1 MILTR
6 YSIKMRVTVFAL
18 VAMLCVAG
26 PLIYFG
32 LPREGAPDV
41 TIPMVFVTAAYE
53 GVAPAEIENLV
64 TIPLEQRFNGI
75 ENIKKMSSTSM
86 EGVAVVV
93 IEFLPRQNI
102 DLAVQKVKDKIDMAK
117 ADLPRDLDQPVVQ
130 GFNFSTDIPVFT
142 FAISGDEDLERLE
155 RIAEDYQD
163 LVEAHPGVLEAR
175 LYGGKEREIRVD
187 VDLQRLLAYRLAPG
201 DLVAAIRGENVTVS
215 AGNLELR
222 GDKFQVRVPGEFTD
236 PGRLRDVVV
245 AVRDG
250 QPVRVAD
257 VAEVRDGYKDATT
270 ISRVNGRPCV
280 TVAVHKRAG
289 ENADGLIRE
298 LKRDLERNAPPPGL
312 ALTYVNDQSEFI
324 ELMIEDLENN
334 IVSGSVMVVAILL
347 LFLGLRTSV
356 LVGAAIPL
364 SLMVGFVALA
374 VMGMTLNMMVLFS
387 LILTVGMLVDNA
399 IVLVENIYRHH
410 ATGKS
415 RLEAALEGAAE
426 VAWPVTTSTLTTLVA
441 FWPML
446 YWPDIM
452 GQFMSFLPKTVIVM
466 LSASLFVALAI
477 NPAIASVFI
486 SRGGTEGRLAVAGGR
501 RWGRVMDAYAGF
513 LRGALRR
520 RWLCLFIGFAYLA
533 FTVLLFG
540 RYSKGVELFPDVEP
554 QRATITVRYPEGV
567 DLATTDATL
576 KAIERTL
583 ARFPDIRFYLSNTGS
598 AGDWALTAASGSHLG
613 SIQIEFV
620 RFAERSRS
628 TLDVVK
634 EIRAGIGDFPGAEV
648 RLASEE
654 MGPPV
659 GAAVSIEVS
668 GEDFGRLRELSDA
681 IQQAIATVP
690 GLVDVQ
696 DNLEDSRPELQ
707 FRVDRQ
713 RAALL
718 GLDTRRIGGF
728 LRASINGEEAG
739 KFRAGEDE
747 HDITVRLRED
757 QRRSVDL
764 LKQLALTTPAG
775 ERVPLASLGEFV
787 YEGGRGQIM
796 RQDQKRL
803 VTITGNV
810 QGRGADA
817 VLADVQGR
825 VASVPLPKGYRVDFT
840 GKNKEMNE
848 SMAFLKK
855 AFVVALALI
864 ALILVM
870 EFNSLIQPAIVMT
883 SVILSLIGV
892 LWGLLLCGMRFGV
905 IMTGIGV
912 VSLAGIVVNN
922 GIVLIDC
929 INKRREAGMAPLEA
943 IVDAGRTRLRPVLL
957 TAITTVAGL
966 IPMAVGWSVEVH
978 AWPPRFV
985 AGAETS
991 AWWSPMAVAVI
1002 FGLSVATVLTL
1013 VQVPVMYSLAES
1025 ASAAWKRWR
1034 GRGD

>member
-6 YSIKMRVTVFAL
+6 YSIKMRVTVLAL
-18 VAMLCVAG
+18 VALLCVAG

-41 TIPMVFVTAAYE
+41 TIPMVFVTATYE

-64 TIPLEQRFNGI
+64 TLPLEQRFNGI
-75 ENIKKMSSTSM
+75 ENIKKMASTSM
-86 EGVAVVV
+86 EGAAVVV

-117 ADLPRDLDQPVVQ
+117 ADLPRDLDPPVVQ

-142 FAISGDEDLERLE
+142 FAIAGDEDLERLE

-201 DLVAAIRGENVTVS
+201 ALVAAIRGENVTVS

-236 PGRLRDVVV
+236 PRRLRDVVV

-250 QPVRVAD
+250 QCVRVSD

-298 LKRDLERNAPPPGL
+298 LKRDLDRNAPPAGL

-410 ATGKS
+410 AAGKS
-415 RLEAALEGAAE
+415 RREAALQGAAE

-486 SRGGTEGRLAVAGGR
+486 GRSGTQGRLALAGGH

-520 RWLCLFIGFAYLA
+520 RWLCLFIGFAFLA

-576 KAIERTL
+576 KSIERTL

-620 RFAERSRS
+620 RFGERSRS

-634 EIRAGIGDFPGAEV
+634 DIRAGIGDFPGAEV
-648 RLASEE
+648 RVASEE

-668 GEDFGRLRELSDA
+668 GDDFGRLRELSDA
-681 IQQAIATVP
+681 IQQAIVTVP

-718 GLDTRRIGGF
+718 GLDTRRIGEF
-728 LRASINGEEAG
+728 LRAAINGEEAG

-775 ERVPLASLGEFV
+775 ERVPLASLGGFV
-787 YEGGRGQIM
+787 YEGGRGRIS

-817 VLADVQGR
+817 VLAEVKGR
-825 VASVPLPKGYRVDFT
+825 VAAVPLPKGYRVDFT
-840 GKNKEMNE
+840 GKNKEMND

-883 SVILSLIGV
+883 AVILSLVGV

-929 INKRREAGMAPLEA
+929 INKRREAGLAAVDA
-943 IVDAGRTRLRPVLL
+943 IIDAGRTRLRPVLL

-966 IPMAVGWSVEVH
+966 IPMAVGWSVEIH
-978 AWPPRFV
+978 EWPPRFV

-1013 VQVPVMYSLAES
+1013 VQVPVMYSLTES
-1025 ASAAWKRWR
+1025 LSAAWKRWR
-1034 GRGD
+1034 GEP